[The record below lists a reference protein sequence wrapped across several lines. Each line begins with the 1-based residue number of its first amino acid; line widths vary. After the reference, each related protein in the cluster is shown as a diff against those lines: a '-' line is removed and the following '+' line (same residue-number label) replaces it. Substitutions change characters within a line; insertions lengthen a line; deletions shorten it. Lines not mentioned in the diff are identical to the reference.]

1 MSHNDFSAVETK
13 DGMQTAST
21 FIIRV
26 VDKSSKVDGK
36 YFMCVSTILS
46 PVNVSCNDKHVKLDA
61 KHVCIH
67 IHTLTHT
74 HTHIIIKVKWANSW
88 AFWILP
94 YWKMSVAK
102 AIECRQTR
110 FSMKMR
116 ALAFGANNHSDNKYH
131 DNDNLH
137 SYHFCHFHQCSLLSF
152 IPAWQIILIHG
163 KLS

>member
-1 MSHNDFSAVETK
+1 MQWQACEARRET
-13 DGMQTAST
+13 
-21 FIIRV
+21 
-26 VDKSSKVDGK
+26 
-36 YFMCVSTILS
+36 CV
-46 PVNVSCNDKHVKLDA
+46 
-61 KHVCIH
+61 
-67 IHTLTHT
+67 HTHSYTHTHT

-163 KLS
+163 KLRLLSFRVWIHMHVNMCANLNFSKICLIYIIPLWSSANSEAFRRIS